1 MQHQQ
6 QQQQPGQRQ
15 HQQQQQQQQQQKQLA
30 THETGAY
37 QVRVDEIAA
46 SRNNQ

>member
-1 MQHQQ
+1 MQH
-6 QQQQPGQRQ
+6 QQQPGQRQ
-15 HQQQQQQQQQQKQLA
+15 HQQQQQQLA

-46 SRNNQ
+46 SRNN